1 MLRPMDKF
9 QKVEMFQRQALESTG
24 SVGATSRT
32 STSSDDFSV
41 DDINDRLG
49 RGDKAA
55 LSELESRNIPFTI
68 KENGNSYTVK
78 YSYNGQNYIITYNAP
93 ATEETAPTGSDSDAG
108 SKAHVYS
115 QELLQNVYKLTT
127 SEIEQYFT
135 YTEYDLGSGKQ
146 SGWVLKTGQEVNGVV
161 VNTLGDLLDALAK
174 GNPQEIAQVYTQD
187 LLQNRYNFTTS
198 EIEQYFEYTEYDLGY
213 GKRSGWVLK
222 TGQEVNGIVI
232 ETLNDLVRALGKV
245 DSTKPLENNGGVSP
259 DEPAAPEEPT
269 TPTTQEE
276 QPSPEVS
283 GITFDYTG
291 VDKDAEAKGFYD
303 VNNIPEEKRAR
314 VLLGG
319 GSDVDSGA
327 WDDLFAELD
336 KMKPQLLNY
345 IKTQLEAKGY
355 EYDAAAAEKYLNVFI
370 TGAVDSI
377 GVPGKSK
384 KYTGGDVPVLPADP
398 TIEDLMNY
406 LKDRID
412 NEISRYETTDGDRR
426 SQLAPN
432 GEPFD
437 GERSYYSQDYYL
449 TDVADYY
456 LTDEE
461 KEMKFVLEVVE
472 SDSSSYGT
480 SSLDK
485 VKSYIDTYAKHM
497 EKVLRYMYPEC
508 TDAQIQT
515 AINHAKSVVLNIS
528 DVVKKDGDGFYPIDD
543 ILAEF
548 EKECYDAIEK
558 QPMPSNGTSN
568 SSSSDD
574 VAQDLI
580 DRFKEQVNA
589 IKTPQVENKEP
600 EETPAADESEE
611 TEETPD
617 VTFDYTDVNTETP
630 VMDMCNEDEL
640 TAIEKLT
647 LEKGYGN
654 VDSAAWNDVFSELE
668 KMKPQLLNYIKAQME
683 ANGFKYDATIAER
696 YVEIYMT
703 EALQRGI
710 SDFSASFWN
719 KDFDMPE
726 NPTVSDLVNYVK
738 DRIDYEIEKYTVK
751 STGNPYLDQALAKL
765 KGVPFSD
772 TTYMQDYYLMDIA
785 DYFLTDEEKEMKFV
799 MEAVQNESSTHYT
812 SDKNKLVDYV
822 DTYAKH
828 MEKVLKSKYPDLT
841 DSKIDSII
849 NAAKTY
855 TLYMDPPEPD
865 ASGNYEIDALL
876 KAFEEKCIEYAE
888 S

>member
-1 MLRPMDKF
+1 MVISL
-9 QKVEMFQRQALESTG
+9 QKAKKGVRMSFRLNNFVAREFIKPAEIGRSGRAEGSNSTPPE
-24 SVGATSRT
+24 
-32 STSSDDFSV
+32 V
-41 DDINDRLG
+41 DIEAINDRIQA
-49 RGDKAA
+49 GDKEA
-55 LSELESRNIPFTI
+55 LKELDELGISYTLTQDSSGGYTVEYKYGGKNYTVRYYAPPTSTPSIAYKEELEPSLINQYLQKYETL
-68 KENGNSYTVK
+68 GSANSAYKDKLASLQETPADTV
-78 YSYNGQNYIITYNAP
+78 NEPEAP
-93 ATEETAPTGSDSDAG
+93 EVPETETGAAEEETIP
-108 SKAHVYS
+108 
-115 QELLQNVYKLTT
+115 ETT
-127 SEIEQYFT
+127 
-135 YTEYDLGSGKQ
+135 
-146 SGWVLKTGQEVNGVV
+146 
-161 VNTLGDLLDALAK
+161 
-174 GNPQEIAQVYTQD
+174 
-187 LLQNRYNFTTS
+187 
-198 EIEQYFEYTEYDLGY
+198 
-213 GKRSGWVLK
+213 
-222 TGQEVNGIVI
+222 
-232 ETLNDLVRALGKV
+232 
-245 DSTKPLENNGGVSP
+245 P
-259 DEPAAPEEPT
+259 DEPSEET
-269 TPTTQEE
+269 TVQNNY
-276 QPSPEVS
+276 Q
-283 GITFDYTG
+283 FDYSSAG
-291 VDKDAEAKGFYD
+291 VDEEADAKGFYD

-412 NEISRYETTDGDRR
+412 NEISRYETTDGDGR

-497 EKVLRYMYPEC
+497 EKVLRDMYPEC

-558 QPMPSNGTSN
+558 QPMSNNSTSDSASVDDGVKTILN
-568 SSSSDD
+568 S
-574 VAQDLI
+574 
-580 DRFKEQVNA
+580 FKEQVNS
-589 IKTPQVENKEP
+589 IKTPQVETEEP

-617 VTFDYTDVNTETP
+617 VTFDYTGVDSDTP
-630 VMDMCNEDEL
+630 VADMYNEDALSQIEL
-640 TAIEKLT
+640 LAFR
-647 LEKGYGN
+647 KGYGN

-683 ANGFKYDATIAER
+683 ANGFKYDAAIAER

-703 EALQRGI
+703 EALQR
-710 SDFSASFWN
+710 SVSNFSTSFWN

-751 STGNPYLDQALAKL
+751 STGNPYLDQALVKL

-799 MEAVQNESSTHYT
+799 MEAVQNEASTHYT

-855 TLYMDPPEPD
+855 TLYMNPPEPD
-865 ASGNYEIDALL
+865 KEGQYVIDDLL
-876 KAFEEKCIEYAE
+876 KAFEEKCLEYAE
-888 S
+888 K

>member
-1 MLRPMDKF
+1 MLRPMAKF
-9 QKVEMFQRQALESTG
+9 QKLEMFQRQALESTA

-32 STSSDDFSV
+32 STSSEDFSV

-146 SGWVLKTGQEVNGVV
+146 SGWVLKTGQEVNG
-161 VNTLGDLLDALAK
+161 
-174 GNPQEIAQVYTQD
+174 
-187 LLQNRYNFTTS
+187 
-198 EIEQYFEYTEYDLGY
+198 
-213 GKRSGWVLK
+213 
-222 TGQEVNGIVI
+222 IVI

-259 DEPAAPEEPT
+259 DESTAPAEPAAPEEPT

-314 VLLGG
+314 VFFGG

-384 KYTGGDVPVLPADP
+384 KFVGGNVPVLPADP

-611 TEETPD
+611 TEETPE
-617 VTFDYTDVNTETP
+617 VVFDYTGVDSDTP
-630 VMDMCNEDEL
+630 VADMWNEDAL
-640 TAIEKLT
+640 SQIDLLAFR
-647 LEKGYGN
+647 KGYGN

-683 ANGFKYDATIAER
+683 ANGFKYDAAIAER

-703 EALQRGI
+703 EALQRSVSI
-710 SDFSASFWN
+710 FSTSFWN

-751 STGNPYLDQALAKL
+751 STGNPYLDQALAQL

-799 MEAVQNESSTHYT
+799 MEAVQNEASTHYT

-828 MEKVLKSKYPDLT
+828 MEKVLKSKYRDLT